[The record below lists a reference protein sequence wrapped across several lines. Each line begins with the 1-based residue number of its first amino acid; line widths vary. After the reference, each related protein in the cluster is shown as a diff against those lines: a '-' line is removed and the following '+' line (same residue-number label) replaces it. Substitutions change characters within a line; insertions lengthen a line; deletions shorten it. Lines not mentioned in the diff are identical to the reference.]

1 MILQEVLFTSV
12 DDYSMN
18 IYLCSVNGK
27 NGNCNWIQTYVWSS
41 DSLLSLIRI
50 GL

>member
-27 NGNCNWIQTYVWSS
+27 KGNWIQTYVWSS

>member
-1 MILQEVLFTSV
+1 MILQEVLFISV

-27 NGNCNWIQTYVWSS
+27 KGNCNWIQTYMFEVVTVC
-41 DSLLSLIRI
+41 SLLLE
-50 GL
+50 